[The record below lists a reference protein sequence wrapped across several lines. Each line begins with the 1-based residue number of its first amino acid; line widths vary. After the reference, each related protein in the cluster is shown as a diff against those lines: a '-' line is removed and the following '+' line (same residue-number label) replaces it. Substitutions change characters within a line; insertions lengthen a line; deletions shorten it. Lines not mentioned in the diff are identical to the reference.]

1 MKKQLSVRWKA
12 ILPIWLLLF
21 AAGITDALA
30 QYSDAGQSRPSG
42 STSDSAEE
50 SRPAPVP
57 SSGPNRNVGETVV
70 VPRDRPTRPTP
81 RVQEKVAEPVNPD
94 ETFRFSTEVDVVN
107 LSVVVQDR
115 NGNFIPELKKEHFR
129 ILEDG
134 NPQQIQ
140 RIERSE
146 APMTVAMVIEFSDL
160 YWEFLWQTL
169 QASYGFVSSLRP
181 EDWVAVAVYDLKT
194 TILQDFTRNKN
205 SAFGALNQMRYPA
218 FRETNLFDAVTE
230 TIDRMSDIE
239 GKKAIVLIS
248 SGVDTFS
255 RTRYQDALDAA
266 KGSETPIYAIG
277 TGQAVRMWYESRG
290 YMSSA
295 TNIGFLQADNQL
307 RSFARFSGGRA
318 YFPRFEGQF
327 GEIYADISAAL
338 RNEYA
343 ISYSPANTVKDG
355 KYRKIKVEIVGPDGK
370 SLKIVDPKG
379 KEIKY
384 EVRYREGYYASRA
397 VE

>member
-1 MKKQLSVRWKA
+1 MRKRASVYC
-12 ILPIWLLLF
+12 LTLLVAGLAF
-21 AAGITDALA
+21 LMAGITDSAA
-30 QYSDAGQSRPSG
+30 QYSDSGQSGSSG
-42 STSDSAEE
+42 SASGSAEE

-57 SSGPNRNVGETVV
+57 SSGPNRNVGETVA

-81 RVQEKVAEPVNPD
+81 RVQEKVSERVNPD
-94 ETFRFSTEVDVVN
+94 ETFRFSTEVDLVN

-134 NPQQIQ
+134 KPQQIQ
-140 RIERSE
+140 RMERSE
-146 APMTVAMVIEFSDL
+146 AAMTVAMVIEFSDL
-160 YWEFLWQTL
+160 YWEFLWQTM

-181 EDWVAVAVYDLKT
+181 EDWVAVLVYDLKT
-194 TILQDFTRNKN
+194 TILQDFTRNK
-205 SAFGALNQMRYPA
+205 SAAFGALNQMRYPA
-218 FRETNLFDAVTE
+218 FRETNLFDALTE

-255 RTRYQDALDAA
+255 KTRYQDALEAA
-266 KGSETPIYAIG
+266 KGSETPVYAIG

-290 YMSSA
+290 YMSSS

-327 GEIYADISAAL
+327 GEIFGDISAAL
-338 RNEYA
+338 RNEYQ
-343 ISYSPANTVKDG
+343 ISYSPSNTVKDG
-355 KYRKIKVEIVGPDGK
+355 KYRKLKVEIVGPDGK
-370 SLKIVDPKG
+370 DLKIVDPKG

>member
-1 MKKQLSVRWKA
+1 MRKRATIYFST
-12 ILPIWLLLF
+12 LLL
-21 AAGITDALA
+21 AGLALLIAGRPSAVA
-30 QYSDAGQSRPSG
+30 QYSDAGQSRSSG
-42 STSDSAEE
+42 STSDSDRE
-50 SRPAPVP
+50 SRPASVP

-81 RVQEKVAEPVNPD
+81 RVQEKAAEPVNPD
-94 ETFRFSTEVDVVN
+94 ETFRFSTEVDLVN

-134 NPQQIQ
+134 KPQEIQ

-160 YWEFLWQTL
+160 YWEFLWETL
-169 QASYGFVSSLRP
+169 QASYGFVNSLRP
-181 EDWVAVAVYDLKT
+181 EDWVAVVVYDLKT

-205 SAFGALNQMRYPA
+205 AAFGALNQMRYPA
-218 FRETNLFDAVTE
+218 FRETNLFDALTE

-255 RTRYQDALDAA
+255 RTRYNEALDAA

-295 TNIGFLQADNQL
+295 TNVGFLQADNQL

-338 RNEYA
+338 RNEYQ
-343 ISYSPANTVKDG
+343 ISYSPTNTVKDG

-370 SLKIVDPKG
+370 DLKIVDPKG